1 MQEFGIHLWLAPSL
15 NLLADPR
22 AADAAGRWSEDPVLT
37 GVLAAAL
44 AEGVSKYGAAVLR
57 HGDLPEDAAMSQSA
71 LRDTWLLPYEI
82 AAAAIAQRSF
92 QAARS
97 AAKSSARTARLCV
110 RGSWTGRY
118 RGMFL
123 ADGERY
129 VSGPQRIDLERSAI
143 RILKLMLD
151 IPK

>member
-1 MQEFGIHLWLAPSL
+1 MQEFGVHLWLAPSL
-15 NLLADPR
+15 ELLFDPR
-22 AADAAGRWSEDPVLT
+22 CADAAGHWSEDPVLT

-44 AEGVSKYGAAVLR
+44 AEGVGPCGAAVLR
-57 HGDLPEDAAMSQSA
+57 AGDLPEDAAMRQSA

-82 AAAAIAQRSF
+82 AAGSYRAALIPGGTFCGEVLGEDCELVRSWIVD
-92 QAARS
+92 S
-97 AAKSSARTARLCV
+97 
-110 RGSWTGRY
+110 RY

-129 VSGPQRIDLERSAI
+129 VAEPQRLDLERSAI

-151 IPK
+151 VTR

>member
-1 MQEFGIHLWLAPSL
+1 M
-15 NLLADPR
+15 
-22 AADAAGRWSEDPVLT
+22 LT

-57 HGDLPEDAAMSQSA
+57 HGDLPEDAALSQSA

-82 AAAAIAQRSF
+82 AAGSYRAALIPSGTFCGEVLGEDSPLVRSWIVD
-92 QAARS
+92 S
-97 AAKSSARTARLCV
+97 
-110 RGSWTGRY
+110 RY

-129 VSGPQRIDLERSAI
+129 ASGPQRIDLERSAI

>member
-1 MQEFGIHLWLAPSL
+1 M
-15 NLLADPR
+15 
-22 AADAAGRWSEDPVLT
+22 
-37 GVLAAAL
+37 
-44 AEGVSKYGAAVLR
+44 
-57 HGDLPEDAAMSQSA
+57 
-71 LRDTWLLPYEI
+71 
-82 AAAAIAQRSF
+82 RSWIVD
-92 QAARS
+92 S
-97 AAKSSARTARLCV
+97 
-110 RGSWTGRY
+110 RY